1 MPQHQENSSRL
12 HAFSYKQRFYK
23 QRQAEFG
30 RLNVKQMLGNTWRL
44 NISYLKIIHILHPRY
59 HPKIIGHILENKQKK
74 QACIYELTRLI
85 IMKIKITMK
94 HRSHRHGINR
104 PRSRLG
110 HKYSKYRKCLS
121 MMMLI
126 CIQQKLS
133 NISSQIHEKFKERWG
148 RVAEK
153 GCL

>member
-74 QACIYELTRLI
+74 QACLYEITRLI
-85 IMKIKITMK
+85 IMKIKMTMK
-94 HRSHRHGINR
+94 HRSHRHGINI

-133 NISSQIHEKFKERWG
+133 NISSQIHEKFK
-148 RVAEK
+148 
-153 GCL
+153 